1 MYNAFVKMRNYLY
14 SHNMLKVYSSA
25 YPVISIGNISSGG
38 SGKTPC
44 ALMIAKICK
53 DNSIQVSLLSSGY
66 KRTSKGICTVS
77 SSYTMHNDIMPEQC
91 GDEVY
96 MQALSGYYHSVIV
109 SQPKYKALSHFTT
122 PIIIDDGFQH
132 RAIKRDC
139 NIVLLHSSDIKR
151 RVFPWGTLRESLDA
165 LLRADIIICTD
176 TFHIEK
182 IEPFIKH
189 KPLICKSSIH
199 IGSLYSLDDILV
211 SHKSYI
217 TLQNSSIYAL
227 SGIAHPR
234 RFHASIQEKGYS
246 ITKIKELKDHVKYT
260 DKVISQIIKE
270 MKQLNLS
277 TIITT
282 EKDAVKLYAYRS
294 TFEQYSI
301 QCFVLPIT
309 FEIIEGKQEFLLF
322 LQKLLTSNSTI
333 SHTSL

>member
-53 DNSIQVSLLSSGY
+53 DNNIQVSLLSSGY

-77 SSYTMHNDIMPEQC
+77 SSYTMQNDIMPEQC

-139 NIVLLHSSDIKR
+139 NIVLLHSSDIKGNL
-151 RVFPWGTLRESLDA
+151 FPWGTLRESLDA

-176 TFHIEK
+176 TFPLDK

-189 KPLICKSSIH
+189 KPLMCKSSIH
-199 IGSLYSLDDILV
+199 VGSLYPLDDILV

-227 SGIAHPR
+227 SGIAHPS
-234 RFHASIQEKGYS
+234 RFHISLQEKGF
-246 ITKIKELKDHVKYT
+246 IIKSSKVLNDHAQYT
-260 DKVISQIIKE
+260 EHIISKIIKE
-270 MKQLNLS
+270 MKHEDLHTL
-277 TIITT
+277 ITT
-282 EKDAVKLYAYRS
+282 EKDAVKLFRFKS
-294 TFEQYSI
+294 IFEQHSI

-309 FEIIEGKQEFLLF
+309 FDIIEGKHEFLLS
-322 LQKLLTSNSTI
+322 LQTVLTT
-333 SHTSL
+333 TFTKTTT

>member
-1 MYNAFVKMRNYLY
+1 MYNAFVKLRNYLY

-53 DNSIQVSLLSSGY
+53 DNFIQVSLLSSGY

-109 SQPKYKALSHFTT
+109 SQPKYKALSQFTT
-122 PIIIDDGFQH
+122 PILIDDGFQH

-139 NIVLLHSSDIKR
+139 NIVLLHSSDLKGN
-151 RVFPWGTLRESLDA
+151 VFPWGTLRESLDA

-176 TFHIEK
+176 SFPLND
-182 IEPFIKH
+182 IEPYIKH
-189 KPLICKSSIH
+189 KPLVCKSTIRV
-199 IGSLYSLDDILV
+199 GSLYPLYDSSAIHISNSLPKI
-211 SHKSYI
+211 
-217 TLQNSSIYAL
+217 SSIYAL
-227 SGIAHPR
+227 SGIANPS
-234 RFHASIQEKGYS
+234 RFHISLQEKGF
-246 ITKIKELKDHVKYT
+246 IIKSSKVLNDHAHYT
-260 DKVISQIIKE
+260 EHIISKIIKE
-270 MKQLNLS
+270 MKQEDLYTL
-277 TIITT
+277 ITT
-282 EKDAVKLYAYRS
+282 EKDAVKLFRFRS
-294 TFEQYSI
+294 IFEQNSI

-309 FEIIEGKQEFLLF
+309 FDIIEGKQEFLLS
-322 LQKLLTSNSTI
+322 LQTVLTTTFTKTT
-333 SHTSL
+333 TSL